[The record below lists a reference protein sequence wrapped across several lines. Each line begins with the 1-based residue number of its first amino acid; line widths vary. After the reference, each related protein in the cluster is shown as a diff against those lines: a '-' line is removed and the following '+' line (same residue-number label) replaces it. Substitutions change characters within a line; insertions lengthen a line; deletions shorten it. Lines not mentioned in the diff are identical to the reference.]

1 MFELFQKFRAVQV
14 EARVNLLKR
23 LKPEAH
29 SQYRSQKY
37 TWMGNRK
44 QLIELFFTL
53 MEKNWIHVDKNLS
66 KELQCLPIIETFNI
80 YENGDNVP
88 LNEAAFNKAW
98 KDFTS
103 SNSST
108 RKQHTP
114 VFENLNSLK

>member
-1 MFELFQKFRAVQV
+1 
-14 EARVNLLKR
+14 
-23 LKPEAH
+23 
-29 SQYRSQKY
+29 
-37 TWMGNRK
+37 MGNRK